1 MERPREA
8 IVFRTDLYRL
18 HDFAVEG
25 VNVFVSSDEDT
36 DVLFIVVLERFGIA
50 SFLDEIGHMGSG
62 DSLHLMESYGVCRYL
77 IGRHTDGVGYAEPA
91 VQISVMRKELVIGK
105 QRISIIAYETVQF
118 APRDGR
124 AEHSFHLLGGLNLFR
139 FRNPDLP
146 IIGKDFGRLALE
158 TLCASV
164 KHIGML
170 LIGEFVGCIEIRLE
184 MAAIAGILRGI
195 DHICAA
201 YAATVVIHI
210 SAAFLEGMVAVSECR
225 NHEALVA
232 VLRSAKT
239 IAGHGVECFLKY
251 GSLV

>member
-1 MERPREA
+1 MRKREA
-8 IVFRTDLYRL
+8 YRNAA
-18 HDFAVEG
+18 H
-25 VNVFVSSDEDT
+25 
-36 DVLFIVVLERFGIA
+36 R
-50 SFLDEIGHMGSG
+50 
-62 DSLHLMESYGVCRYL
+62 
-77 IGRHTDGVGYAEPA
+77 
-91 VQISVMRKELVIGK
+91 
-105 QRISIIAYETVQF
+105 
-118 APRDGR
+118 
-124 AEHSFHLLGGLNLFR
+124 
-139 FRNPDLP
+139 
-146 IIGKDFGRLALE
+146 
-158 TLCASV
+158 
-164 KHIGML
+164 
-170 LIGEFVGCIEIRLE
+170 EFVGCIEIRLE